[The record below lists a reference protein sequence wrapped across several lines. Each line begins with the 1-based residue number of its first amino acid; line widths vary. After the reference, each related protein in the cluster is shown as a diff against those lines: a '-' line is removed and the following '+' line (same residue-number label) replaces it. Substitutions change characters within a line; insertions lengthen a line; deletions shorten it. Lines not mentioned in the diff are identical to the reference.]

1 MSDTELKSLRYIRF
15 NLQINERLL
24 TYTRQETEHMFYHGY
39 NNYMEHA
46 FPEDELRPISCK
58 PLTRDR
64 ANPAH
69 IELNDPLGN
78 YSLTLIDSLSTL
90 AILASGSGSK
100 NRGQHALAQ
109 FQEGIAAL
117 VEQYG
122 DGTDGASGEGK
133 RARGFDLDSKVQVF
147 ETVIRGVGG
156 LLSAHLFAIGE
167 LPIAGYHPQDF
178 ADSDDLGAN
187 RIKWSESFTYN
198 GQLLRLAR
206 DLAERL
212 LPAFSTSTGIP
223 YPRANLRYGV
233 PFYQNSPLCEDA
245 EHGQCLADEQ
255 GQCLAAPSAGRELTE
270 TCSAGAGSL
279 VLEFT
284 VLSRLTG
291 DGRFETVAKRA
302 FWSIWERRSGIDLI
316 GSGIDAETGLW
327 TSPYTGLGA
336 GIDSFFEYA
345 VKSYILLSGSSQ
357 PEPVFQDS
365 EDDLLD
371 FDFAPPLG
379 VEHHDPESFLQ
390 VWQLA
395 HAAIKRHLYRGETYI
410 HPHYIQ
416 ADLNTGAARAF
427 WMDSLSAFFPGLLA
441 ITGDME
447 EAVET
452 HLLFTALWTRYSAIP
467 ERWSAATGSVES
479 GLGWWGGRP
488 EFIEST
494 YHIYRA
500 TRDPWYLHVGEMALR
515 DIKRRCW
522 TQCGWSGVQDVR
534 NGERSD
540 RMESFFLGET
550 TKYLYLLF
558 DPDHPLN
565 KLDAPFVFTT
575 EGHPLVIPKSER
587 SSKSATQASTKD
599 EHRAEIEVQSCPVPK
614 TSMPFSVSATA
625 ARPDI
630 FHAANLARL
639 HLMPTM
645 ENLDSPLIE
654 YSRDHPSI
662 SLSDIRSP
670 SNFTYYPWTLPLE
683 LVPRYGTCSVMI
695 PRPTFDIT
703 FPSTPSSIFSSSLLQ
718 RVGNGILIN
727 GMGGLRLGMIQDVP
741 IMKSGNGDGD
751 LFRVHAINNI
761 PLGKD
766 EKVFLSRDVV
776 SSAVSAADPNFARIR
791 DPTML
796 DIVVD
801 IDSPD
806 PDPDVSAHEVNGT
819 TNDAAETM
827 PEIVSVDGNSDAAS
841 QMRLALSFIA
851 QQVTSM
857 IRDQPP
863 SPKMVLPR
871 EYMPAIIPTGAG
883 AAAIPDVQEASGPD
897 AAGAPQGSLTWNSIY
912 VAGRNCHAKLPV
924 DVPRDHQVIVMKR
937 GGCSFTQ
944 KIQNIPSFAP
954 SSTSLQLVIVVS
966 FEEDENGHPQ
976 GWLIRPLLDTPQ
988 FTSSGLPR
996 HNPIPMVMV
1005 GGGQKVHDMFGKAV
1019 ALGLKRRYTVQAQGV
1034 TISNLIII

>member
-1 MSDTELKSLRYIRF
+1 
-15 NLQINERLL
+15 
-24 TYTRQETEHMFYHGY
+24 MFYHGY

-90 AILASGSGSK
+90 AILASSCGSK
-100 NRGQHALAQ
+100 TGGKHALQ
-109 FQEGIAAL
+109 KFQDGIVSM

-122 DGTDGASGEGK
+122 DGTTGQHGIGV

-156 LLSAHLFAIGE
+156 LLSAHLFATGD
-167 LPIAGYHPQDF
+167 LPITGYDPKSSAEIDDF
-178 ADSDDLGAN
+178 GDTPV
-187 RIKWSESFTYN
+187 KWSEDFTYD
-198 GQLLRLAR
+198 GQLLRLAH

-223 YPRANLRYGV
+223 YPRVNLRYGV
-233 PFYQNSPLCEDA
+233 PFYKNSPLCEDS
-245 EHGQCLADEQ
+245 EHGQCLVDDQ
-255 GQCLAAPSAGRELTE
+255 GQCLAPPSPSRELTE

-291 DGRFETVAKRA
+291 DTRFEILAKRA
-302 FWSIWERRSGIDLI
+302 FWSIWERRSSIDLV
-316 GSGIDAETGLW
+316 GSGIDAESGLW

-345 VKSYILLSGSSQ
+345 VKSYILLSGSAPPDTSHLGLDDR
-357 PEPVFQDS
+357 PEYN
-365 EDDLLD
+365 
-371 FDFAPPLG
+371 FAPPLSP
-379 VEHHDPESFLQ
+379 EQHDPESFLQ
-390 VWQLA
+390 VWQQA
-395 HAAIKRHLYRGETYI
+395 HAALKRHLYRGETYI

-416 ADLNTGAARAF
+416 ADLNTGAVRAF
-427 WMDSLSAFFPGLLA
+427 WMDSLSAFFPGLLSM
-441 ITGDME
+441 IGDIE

-467 ERWSAATGSVES
+467 ERWSAATGSIEG

-494 YHIYRA
+494 YHIFRA
-500 TRDPWYLHVGEMALR
+500 TQDPWYLHVGEMALR

-522 TQCGWSGVQDVR
+522 THCGWSGVQDVR
-534 NGERSD
+534 NGERID

-565 KLDAPFVFTT
+565 KLDGPFVFTT
-575 EGHPLVIPKSER
+575 EGHPLIIPQ
-587 SSKSATQASTKD
+587 SARSTKHPAVKKAMSEALD
-599 EHRAEIEVQSCPVPK
+599 VGMSTCPAPK
-614 TSMPFSVSATA
+614 PQLPFSISATA
-625 ARPDI
+625 NRPDI

-639 HLMPTM
+639 HLMPTI

-654 YSRDHPSI
+654 YSSDHPSI
-662 SLSDIRSP
+662 SLSDVRSP
-670 SNFTYYPWTLPLE
+670 TNYTYYPWTLPLE
-683 LVPRYGTCSVMI
+683 LIPHNGTCSVMI

-703 FPSTPSSIFSSSLLQ
+703 FPPTPSSIFSSGLMQ
-718 RVGNGILIN
+718 RVGNGIIIN
-727 GMGGLRLGMIQDVP
+727 SMAGLRLGMIQDVP
-741 IMKSGNGDGD
+741 LVKGGNGDGD
-751 LFRVHAINNI
+751 LFRVQAINNM

-766 EKVFLSRDVV
+766 EKVFLSKEVA
-776 SSAVSAADPNFARIR
+776 SIAVSAADPNFARIR

-796 DIVVD
+796 EVVVD
-801 IDSPD
+801 VEPSIKELKVPAKED
-806 PDPDVSAHEVNGT
+806 NRT
-819 TNDAAETM
+819 TQDIANPL
-827 PEIVSVDGNSDAAS
+827 PEIMAVDGDSDAAS
-841 QMRLALSFIA
+841 TMRLALSFIA

-857 IRDQPP
+857 IRDQPTT
-863 SPKMVLPR
+863 PKKSLPR
-871 EYMPAIIPTGAG
+871 ECIPGITPTGPG

-897 AAGAPQGSLTWNSIY
+897 AAGAPQGSLLWNSIY
-912 VAGRNCHAKLPV
+912 VAGNNCDAKLPAE
-924 DVPRDHQVIVMKR
+924 VPRNHQIIVMKR
-937 GGCSFTQ
+937 GGCSFSQ
-944 KIQNIPSFAP
+944 KLQNIPSFTP
-954 SSTSLQLVIVVS
+954 SGTSLQLVIVVS
-966 FEEDENGHPQ
+966 FEESENGHPDR
-976 GWLIRPLLDTPQ
+976 WPVRPLLDSPQ
-988 FTSSGLPR
+988 FTASGLPR

-1005 GGGQKVHDMFGKAV
+1005 GGGERVYDILGRAV
-1019 ALGLKRRYTVQAQGV
+1019 ALGIKRRYTVQAQGV
-1034 TISNLIII
+1034 TISNVIIV